1 MTRLW
6 AALLAPVVVAQGRR
20 LSASTPRLAAPLSE
34 PDARALADPALA
46 LLVLG
51 DSTAVGTGVR
61 DGAEAL
67 PAALAR
73 ELGLEPIDGTT
84 TAGDAPAPASTRA
97 LALGRNGATAAD
109 IRADFLDRASASSA
123 DTVVVLVGWNDAMK
137 LRSTRA
143 FARDL
148 TSIVRTLQ
156 ARRLGRR
163 VCVVTP
169 PHFERFAVLPQP
181 LRFALGAHAAGLRRA
196 AARVCRTWG
205 AVLAPGIDGS
215 SASPDDRFH
224 PDAAGYARL
233 ARGIAAALS
242 APPPRR

>member
-6 AALLAPVVVAQGRR
+6 TALLAPVVVGQGRR
-20 LSASTPRLAAPLSE
+20 LSASTPRLTAPLSE
-34 PDARALADPALA
+34 PDARALADPAFA

-51 DSTAVGTGVR
+51 DSTAVGTGVH
-61 DGAEAL
+61 DGEDAL
-67 PAALAR
+67 PAALGR
-73 ELGLEPIDGTT
+73 ELGLETPGGTDA
-84 TAGDAPAPASTRA
+84 AGFAPA

-109 IRADFLDRASASSA
+109 VRADFLDRAAASGA
-123 DTVVVLVGWNDAMK
+123 DTVVVLVGWNDAMR

-163 VCVVTP
+163 VCVVAP
-169 PHFERFAVLPQP
+169 PHFERFPVLPQP